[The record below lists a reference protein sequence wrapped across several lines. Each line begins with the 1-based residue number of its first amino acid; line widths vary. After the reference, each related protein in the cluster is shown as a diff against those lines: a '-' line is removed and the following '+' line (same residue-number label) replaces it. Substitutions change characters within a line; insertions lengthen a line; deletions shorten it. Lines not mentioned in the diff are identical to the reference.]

1 VIFMDTVNNRA
12 SVGSKAS
19 MVAIFGNILLT
30 IFNFIVGTLSGST
43 ALVAEAAHTL
53 SDVITS
59 VLAFIGF
66 KIGMRPAD
74 DEHQYGHG
82 RAEPIVGLVIVVF
95 LVVVAYEILSDVY
108 IKLLIG
114 ESLPAPDWIAAV
126 MALIGIIVNYTMTTY
141 LIRSGKKINSP
152 ALIADGQHQKV
163 DIFSCSAV
171 LVGVIG
177 AQLGFTILDPIV
189 AIFIAM
195 MVIRTAFIVARDNI
209 NTLMGKIPSEKIL
222 DEISTVAL
230 SVEDVKGVHE
240 VRVNN
245 MGPYASAE
253 LHIELDADLNL
264 RESHKISHQVEKQ
277 IINKIRP
284 IKMAIVHTCPFEGHT
299 KE

>member
-1 VIFMDTVNNRA
+1 MDAINDRERI
-12 SVGSKAS
+12 GRKAS
-19 MVAIFGNILLT
+19 MVAIFGNIILT
-30 IFNFIVGTLSGST
+30 IFNFVVGTFSGST

-59 VLAFIGF
+59 ILAFVGF
-66 KIGMRPAD
+66 KIGMWPAD
-74 DEHQYGHG
+74 NEHQYGHG
-82 RAEPIVGLVIVVF
+82 RAEPIIGLVIVVF

-108 IKLLIG
+108 IKLLMN
-114 ESLPAPDWIAAV
+114 ETLKAPDWIAAG
-126 MALIGIIVNYTMTTY
+126 MALIGIIVNYCMTTY

-163 DIFSCSAV
+163 DIFSCGAV
-171 LVGVIG
+171 FVGVIG
-177 AQLGFTILDPIV
+177 AQLGFTMLDPIV
-189 AIFIAM
+189 AIFIAI

-209 NTLMGKIPSEKIL
+209 NTIMGKIPSGKIL
-222 DEISTVAL
+222 DEIRVVAL
-230 SVEDVKGVHE
+230 SVDDVKGVHE

-253 LHIELDADLNL
+253 LHIELDANLNL

-277 IINKIRP
+277 IINKVGS
-284 IKMAIVHTCPFEGHT
+284 IKMAIVHTCPFEGNN

>member
-1 VIFMDTVNNRA
+1 MNEIIDRE
-12 SVGSKAS
+12 SIGRKAS
-19 MVAIFGNILLT
+19 MVAIIGNILLT

-59 VLAFIGF
+59 ILAFIGF
-66 KIGMRPAD
+66 KIGMQPAD
-74 DEHQYGHG
+74 EEHQYGHG
-82 RAEPIVGLVIVVF
+82 MAEPIVGLIIVVF
-95 LVVVAYEILSDVY
+95 LVLVAYEILSDVY
-108 IKLLIG
+108 IKLLMH
-114 ESLPAPDWIAAV
+114 EALKAPDWIAAG
-126 MALIGIIVNYTMTTY
+126 MALIGIIVNYAMTTY

-163 DIFSCSAV
+163 DIFSSGAV

-177 AQLGFTILDPIV
+177 AQFGFTMLDPIV
-189 AIFIAM
+189 AIFIAI

-209 NTLMGKIPSEKIL
+209 NTIMGKIPSEKIL
-222 DEISTVAL
+222 DEIKAAAM
-230 SVEDVKGVHE
+230 SVDDVKGVHE

-253 LHIELDADLNL
+253 LHIELDGDLKL

-277 IINKIRP
+277 IINKVGP
-284 IKMAIVHTCPFEGHT
+284 IKMAIVHTCPFE
-299 KE
+299 E

>member
-1 VIFMDTVNNRA
+1 MDAINNRA
-12 SVGSKAS
+12 SIGRKAS

-59 VLAFIGF
+59 ILAFVGF
-66 KIGMRPAD
+66 KIGMWPAD
-74 DEHQYGHG
+74 NEHQYGHG
-82 RAEPIVGLVIVVF
+82 RAEPIIGLVIVVF

-108 IKLLIG
+108 IKLLMH
-114 ESLPAPDWIAAV
+114 ETLKAPDWIAAG
-126 MALIGIIVNYTMTTY
+126 MALIGIFVNYAMTTY

-163 DIFSCSAV
+163 DIFSCGAV

-177 AQLGFTILDPIV
+177 AQLGFTMLDPIV
-189 AIFIAM
+189 AIFIAI

-222 DEISTVAL
+222 DEITVAAM
-230 SVEDVKGVHE
+230 SVNDVKGVHE

-264 RESHKISHQVEKQ
+264 RESHKISHEVEKQ
-277 IINKIRP
+277 IINQVGP
-284 IKMAIVHTCPFEGHT
+284 IKMATIHTCPFEGYS

>member
-1 VIFMDTVNNRA
+1 MNEIIDRE
-12 SVGSKAS
+12 SIGRKAS
-19 MVAIFGNILLT
+19 MVAIIGNILLT

-59 VLAFIGF
+59 ILAFIGF
-66 KIGMRPAD
+66 KIGMQPAD
-74 DEHQYGHG
+74 EEHQYGHG
-82 RAEPIVGLVIVVF
+82 MAEPIVGLIIVVF
-95 LVVVAYEILSDVY
+95 LVLVAYEILSDVY
-108 IKLLIG
+108 IKLLMH
-114 ESLPAPDWIAAV
+114 EALKAPDWIAAG
-126 MALIGIIVNYTMTTY
+126 MALIGIIVNYAMTTY

-163 DIFSCSAV
+163 DIFSSGAV

-177 AQLGFTILDPIV
+177 AQFGFTMLDPIV
-189 AIFIAM
+189 AIFIAI

-209 NTLMGKIPSEKIL
+209 NTIMGKIPSEKIL
-222 DEISTVAL
+222 DEIKAAAM
-230 SVEDVKGVHE
+230 SVDDVKGVHE

-253 LHIELDADLNL
+253 LHIELDGDLKL

-277 IINKIRP
+277 IINKVGS
-284 IKMAIVHTCPFEGHT
+284 IKMAIVHTCPFE
-299 KE
+299 E